1 MIKEF
6 KFQDKSLE
14 ELKGTPIKELASLL
28 NSRARRNIKR
38 GFTDAQKAFL
48 KRIRSVNEGKSKKPI
63 RTHCRDM
70 IVLPEMVGLLIQIY
84 NGKSFSSVKILPE
97 MIGHYLG
104 EFALTRQKVQHSAP
118 GIGATKSSAAVS
130 VK

>member
-6 KFQDKSLE
+6 KFQNKSLE
-14 ELKGTPIKELASLL
+14 ELKSTPIKELSSLL

-48 KRIRSVNEGKSKKPI
+48 KRIRRVNEGKSKKPI
-63 RTHCRDM
+63 KTHCRDM
-70 IVLPEMVGLLIQIY
+70 IVLPEMVGLLIQIH

-104 EFALTRQKVQHSAP
+104 EFALTRQRVQHSAP